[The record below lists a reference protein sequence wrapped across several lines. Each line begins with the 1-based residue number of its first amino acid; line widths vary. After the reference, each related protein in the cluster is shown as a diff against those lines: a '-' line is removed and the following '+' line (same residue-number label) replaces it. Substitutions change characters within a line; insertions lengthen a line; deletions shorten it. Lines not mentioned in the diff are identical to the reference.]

1 MSKPIAVVTC
11 RRCGR
16 RYLYA
21 PEFRTNRCP
30 HCFTQPDAPAQARLF
45 TCEDD
50 DGGDPGHPANSGD
63 AFDPRPRR

>member
-21 PEFRTNRCP
+21 PEFRTNRCQ

-50 DGGDPGHPANSGD
+50 DEPEPQVSQQD